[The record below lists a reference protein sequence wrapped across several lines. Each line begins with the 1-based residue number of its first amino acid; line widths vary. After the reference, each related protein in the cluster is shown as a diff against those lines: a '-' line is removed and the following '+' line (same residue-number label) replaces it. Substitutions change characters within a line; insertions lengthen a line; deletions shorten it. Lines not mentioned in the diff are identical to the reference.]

1 MGVLATKLK
10 VLGSNVSTK
19 GRRKMSQKVKRILG
33 LSKMIANSF
42 ISDLLMSCYLWL
54 PK

>member
-10 VLGSNVSTK
+10 FLGSNVSTK

-33 LSKMIANSF
+33 LSKTCTNSVILDLP
-42 ISDLLMSCYLWL
+42 ISNYLR
-54 PK
+54 